1 MMKRVARTPV
11 LVCVDSDGF
20 LTVHGPR
27 TLDVHIQRVVKAT
40 YRLSEQLAEDASIL
54 LMPERFRKWYGQQ
67 RASEMIRPLMP
78 STAAHAIYTKDVIDA
93 LNNQSQAGA
102 VNYG

>member
-1 MMKRVARTPV
+1 MKRVARTPV

-78 STAAHAIYTKDVIDA
+78 STARYALAVQDVMDGLRTPEA
-93 LNNQSQAGA
+93 AQ
-102 VNYG
+102 